1 MIGIYKITNK
11 ITGKSYIGQ
20 SVNIATRW
28 SAHKSTSR
36 SEETLDG
43 NELHKDILTLGID
56 NFSFEVIEETT
67 IDKLDEREIYWIQYY
82 NTYYNGYNRTL
93 GGNGNVR
100 LDYDKIKELWEQGLT
115 SKEIANILNT
125 SSCSIN
131 IALTNLNITT
141 VEKRERSKKLIEKA
155 YTSYKRPVLK
165 IDINTNK
172 IIETFDSVSAAAK
185 AIGVNRATFREGL
198 QKHNNIYK
206 GYKWFINTI
215 TETTRNF
222 SSKSVIKLD
231 PDTKEPLEYFESAS
245 AAARAVNLAGAT
257 LICRACKNGTKSR
270 GFYWKYVSKGE
281 NNYE

>member
-28 SAHKSTSR
+28 AAHKSVSR
-36 SEETLDG
+36 SYETLDG
-43 NELHKDILTLGID
+43 NELHKDILELGIE
-56 NFSFEVIEETT
+56 NFSFEVIEQ
-67 IDKLDEREIYWIQYY
+67 ISVDKLDQREIYWIQYY
-82 NTYYNGYNRTL
+82 DTYYNGYNHTL

-100 LDYDKIKELWEQGLT
+100 LDYKKIQELWSNGLT
-115 SKEIANILNT
+115 AKEIANILNT

-141 VEKRERSKKLIEKA
+141 AEKRERSKELIAKA
-155 YTSYKRPVLK
+155 YNQYKRTVLK
-165 IDINTNK
+165 IDINTNE
-172 IIETFDSVSAAAK
+172 IIEIFDSVSAAAK

-206 GYKWFINTI
+206 GYKWFINTT
-215 TETTRNF
+215 TEISRDF
-222 SSKSVIKLD
+222 SSKQIVKLD
-231 PDTKEPLEYFESAS
+231 PNTKEPLEYFESAS

-270 GFYWKYVSKGE
+270 GFYWKYK
-281 NNYE
+281 

>member
-28 SAHKSTSR
+28 AAHKSVSR
-36 SEETLDG
+36 SYETLDG
-43 NELHKDILTLGID
+43 NELHKDILELGLK
-56 NFSFEVIEETT
+56 NFSFEIIEQTNV
-67 IDKLDEREIYWIQYY
+67 DKLDQREIYWIQYY
-82 NTYYNGYNRTL
+82 DTYYNGYNHTL

-100 LDYDKIKELWEQGLT
+100 LNYKKIQELWEQGFT
-115 SKEIANILNT
+115 SKEIAPIIG
-125 SSCSIN
+125 SSRDTIN
-131 IALTNLNITT
+131 QALTNLGITT
-141 VEKRERSKKLIEKA
+141 KEKLERSKELIKNSIA
-155 YTSYKRPVLK
+155 SYKRNVLK
-165 IDINTNK
+165 INIETDE

-185 AIGVNRATFREGL
+185 SLGVTRATFREGL

-206 GYKWFINTI
+206 GYKWFINI
-215 TETTRNF
+215 VTEKTRNF
-222 SSKSVIKLD
+222 SSKQVVKLD

-270 GFYWKYVSKGE
+270 GFYWKYILKGE

>member
-36 SEETLDG
+36 SEDTLDG

-100 LDYDKIKELWEQGLT
+100 LDYNKIEELWKQGLT

-131 IALTNLNITT
+131 IALTNLGITT
-141 VEKRERSKKLIEKA
+141 KEKLERSKELIRKSVA
-155 YTSYKRPVLK
+155 SYERSVLK
-165 IDINTNK
+165 IDLETNE
-172 IIETFDSVSAAAK
+172 IVEVFDSVSAAARELG
-185 AIGVNRATFREGL
+185 ITRSTFREGL
-198 QKHNNIYK
+198 RKHNNIYK

-222 SSKSVIKLD
+222 SSKPVVKLN
-231 PDTKEPLEYFESAS
+231 PDTKEPLEYFKSAS
-245 AAARAVNLAGAT
+245 AAARSVNFSGGAT
-257 LICRACKNGTKSR
+257 LICRACKNNTKAG
-270 GFYWKYVSKGE
+270 GFFWKY
-281 NNYE
+281 NT